1 MAAECWSVVMAK
13 DLWSLLEAVP
23 LITIYIYALVLFVC
37 FFGRSFVVR
46 IKYVN
51 RSSREL
57 EYVYWFLHGETA
69 IYRRLCILMS
79 SDGCMDKN

>member
-1 MAAECWSVVMAK
+1 M
-13 DLWSLLEAVP
+13 L
-23 LITIYIYALVLFVC
+23 LFVC
-37 FFGRSFVVR
+37 LFFGRSFVVR

-51 RSSREL
+51 RSSREP

-79 SDGCMDKN
+79 SDGRMDKNRFLVPINLNGLMFLAQEISLLLPVLKI

>member
-1 MAAECWSVVMAK
+1 M
-13 DLWSLLEAVP
+13 
-23 LITIYIYALVLFVC
+23 
-37 FFGRSFVVR
+37 R

-79 SDGCMDKN
+79 SDGCMDKNRFLVPINLNGLMFLAQEISLLLPVLKI